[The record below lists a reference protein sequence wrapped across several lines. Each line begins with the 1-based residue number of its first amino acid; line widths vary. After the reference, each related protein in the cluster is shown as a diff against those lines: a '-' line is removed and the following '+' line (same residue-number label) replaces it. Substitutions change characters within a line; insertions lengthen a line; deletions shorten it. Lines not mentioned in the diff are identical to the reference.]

1 VAIFSVVRA
10 VVLKPLPFE
19 QPDQLVTIFNS
30 YPGAGAERS
39 ANGSADFFLRRD
51 QVPGLEEIALYQA
64 SGSTVGEAGEAERL
78 AVLRATPSLFPL
90 LGVEAQLGRTFLEEE
105 MEPGRDPTVVL
116 MHDYWEEQLGGADD
130 VIGQTLRVD
139 GVPTTIVGVLPA
151 DFRMAEQP
159 DIRFMLPLAFGP
171 SQRSLENWH
180 SNSYSMIGR
189 LAPGATAERVAAQ
202 IRAVNESAIERWPVP
217 NARQILADAGFH
229 TVVVPAR
236 DDLIRD
242 VKEVLFLLWGGV
254 GFVLLIGCVNIANLM
269 LARAQGR
276 LPELATRMSLG
287 AERMRL
293 ARQILT
299 EALLMGLLGG
309 LLGVGLGAGGLR
321 LLGSVGIQDLPRGTE
336 VSLDTAVLAYGLVTA
351 LGASLVFGAI
361 PIVHLFRSDLNSVFR
376 EEGRGG
382 TSSRAAVLFR
392 NALVTGQ
399 VALAFVLIVGA
410 GLMFRSFRA
419 ATAVDPG
426 FDPQG
431 VLSGYFSLPSLRY
444 SDGEAR
450 QEFVDRLLPEVRA
463 LPGVV
468 EAGVT
473 TQLPFGFD
481 GSSSLIT
488 PEGYVPT
495 PGESLLAPRSSIVGP
510 GYLEAMGVELLE
522 GRTFEE
528 QDGPDTQRVIVIDD
542 WLARRYWPDRSPLG
556 QRMVWGA
563 IPGTDDVDEDDLY
576 TIIGVVENIK
586 YGDLTQA
593 ISDYVGAYYLNY
605 RQVPQSF
612 MAVAVRTQTDPSSLT
627 GSVREAV
634 TNLDPELPL
643 FNVATLE
650 DRISDSLASRR
661 TPAMLL
667 TLFAGVALFLA
678 VVGIYGVLAYSVTR
692 RTREIGI
699 RMAVGSRPAA
709 VFRLV
714 LRQGLLITAGG
725 MVLGAVGAFLLVRV
739 IQALLF
745 GIEPLDP
752 LVIAASALL
761 LGAAGVLACAVP
773 AGRATRVD
781 PGVALLNG

>member
-1 VAIFSVVRA
+1 MAIFSVVRA

-19 QPDQLVTIFNS
+19 QPDELVTIFNS

-90 LGVEAQLGRTFLEEE
+90 LGVEAELGRTFLEEE
-105 MEPGRDPTVVL
+105 MEPGQDPTVVL
-116 MHDYWEEQLGGADD
+116 THDYWEEQLGGTAD

-159 DIRFMLPLAFGP
+159 DIRFVLPLAFGP

-180 SNSYSMIGR
+180 SNSYSMVGR
-189 LAPGATAERVAAQ
+189 LAPGATVEQVAAQ
-202 IRAVNESAIERWPVP
+202 IEAVNDGAIERWPVP

-276 LPELATRMSLG
+276 LRELATRMSLG

-309 LLGVGLGAGGLR
+309 LLGVGLGAAGLR
-321 LLGSVGIQDLPRGTE
+321 LLGSVGIQELPRGTE
-336 VSLDTAVLAYGLVTA
+336 VSLDAGVLAYGLVTA

-361 PIVHLFRSDLNSVFR
+361 PIVHLFRSDLSSVFR

-419 ATAVDPG
+419 ATEVDPG

-450 QEFVDRLLPEVRA
+450 REFIDRLLPEVRA

-510 GYLEAMGVELLE
+510 GYLEAMGVRLLE

-612 MAVAVRTQTDPSSLT
+612 MALAVRTQTDPASLT
-627 GSVREAV
+627 ESVREAV

-650 DRISDSLASRR
+650 NRISDSLSSRR

-725 MVLGAVGAFLLVRV
+725 MALGAVGAFFLVRV

-781 PGVALLNG
+781 PGIALLNG